1 MGDYIAILEK
11 EHHNVGR
18 QEALLEVSQL
28 LHAEHQ
34 ALSQQVRQ
42 RCIELSEDPHHEGL
56 VADDP
61 HVSNLRTMLSVIN
74 ALHDKIARK

>member
-1 MGDYIAILEK
+1 
-11 EHHNVGR
+11 
-18 QEALLEVSQL
+18 L

-34 ALSQQVRQ
+34 ALSEQVRQ